1 MKALSVALSTVL
13 FLLAPGP
20 QAVSV
25 FAQTVTSAVP
35 VRTVVAV
42 PVAPIGGAQIGGG
55 GPSVANGILVPV
67 LLTPSVLPAGGLS
80 ITISP
85 AALPV
90 SAAVAAGGNSA
101 RTAIAERVLSITRI
115 SSVRPAAQGIGAAQA
130 QSEPASAALKTSRGV
145 LQTVAARL
153 GKADAPAE
161 KRSLLGE
168 LFAGSRRAYADD
180 DVPVTGR
187 ESVARTALAP
197 SGWKTAVAG
206 AEPSSPAPAAP
217 ERSKFA
223 VAMRWA
229 LPIIAMTALIVG
241 LDFGTKFLAAKY
253 LFTVFH
259 ECAWR
264 APVMKFIIPYILVTA
279 SIARNSL
286 QRAHGIWRWSPKQVG
301 NGRFGFYKE
310 KVSGTDEM
318 SAEHPWMRGA
328 VIVYDVAIAL
338 MLGGLL
344 GNGIDALRLG
354 GALDWI
360 PLGRSLMNFAD
371 VALLSGL
378 AFFQLATD
386 FFIKAGKAHAQGKP
400 LHFSTVTF
408 LGLPLLGFFIS
419 WAFGTAPNE
428 DVLMLALK
436 NIGFVYLMG
445 FSMLLGISRL
455 LAAFIVDRFAKK
467 YAADPPRPSA
477 PAARPS

>member
-1 MKALSVALSTVL
+1 MAQRDRGRGGYPQGMKALSVALSTVL

-310 KVSGTDEM
+310 
-318 SAEHPWMRGA
+318 
-328 VIVYDVAIAL
+328 
-338 MLGGLL
+338 
-344 GNGIDALRLG
+344 
-354 GALDWI
+354 
-360 PLGRSLMNFAD
+360 
-371 VALLSGL
+371 
-378 AFFQLATD
+378 
-386 FFIKAGKAHAQGKP
+386 
-400 LHFSTVTF
+400 
-408 LGLPLLGFFIS
+408 
-419 WAFGTAPNE
+419 
-428 DVLMLALK
+428 
-436 NIGFVYLMG
+436 
-445 FSMLLGISRL
+445 
-455 LAAFIVDRFAKK
+455 
-467 YAADPPRPSA
+467 
-477 PAARPS
+477 